1 MIAFAG
7 TKEKSGQP
15 VAPLPC
21 EKSASRNGS
30 AFFASTASR
39 SLSAFLHPFGAFF
52 KPAFYDTRPTLHL
65 VPDFEQP
72 SALYR
77 DKISAIAQV
86 PEPLNSLKNLLKRT
100 CWSQHNFQQHVSSIR
115 QLKNKLFTDETSM
128 FIANTNTDEYSHASS
143 IRP

>member
-86 PEPLNSLKNLLKRT
+86 PEPLNSLKKPVETNMLESTQFSTT
-100 CWSQHNFQQHVSSIR
+100 CEFHPTIKKQI
-115 QLKNKLFTDETSM
+115 
-128 FIANTNTDEYSHASS
+128 IYG
-143 IRP
+143 